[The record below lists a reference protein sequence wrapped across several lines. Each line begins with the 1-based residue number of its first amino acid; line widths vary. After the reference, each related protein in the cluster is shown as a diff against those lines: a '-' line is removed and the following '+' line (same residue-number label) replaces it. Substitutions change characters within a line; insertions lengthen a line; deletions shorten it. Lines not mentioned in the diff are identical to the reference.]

1 MSAGRGRAKAREPL
15 RPPEEDVLRRIIAG
29 GVSSSE
35 ADQSP
40 VVSTSHDSS
49 PTKPHTSPSDT
60 QTPSSPSPSPGKRTV
75 ARGRG
80 RGRATRQSENTEQPT
95 QPGGLSST
103 PLEPA
108 SEVSPSQFDSINDEH
123 TPVLQTPPPS
133 SSSSPPPTLSPD
145 TSCANSKTI
154 PLASEIKEAVNQGVK
169 VANEVQPATPES
181 SSVVSGKKMNPDAP
195 TFVPGNSPTS
205 GVSPSLP
212 GKHPPVS
219 SEQGNSMSELNPN
232 VKEFVP
238 SGKSSMLNVAA
249 ADFVPSP
256 RLLIVEN
263 GDPDQFYP
271 PVEEIDFD
279 PLQKDVGT
287 TELAM
292 QDPKYLTEGF
302 YKPASVLESDVG
314 YENLLEYCA
323 EILVKATLY
332 PDSFENRK
340 QILQTMM
347 SSRQLSEGAYTNLAE
362 MLIHWGITESWLYY
376 TSCKL
381 SDILCN
387 GFPAFR
393 QQYLKRFNQW
403 FHFKRDLPVDSEEDR
418 YAFLNFCMFL
428 AEMFSRIKVG
438 GVAINVLGQG
448 VFEMLTRL
456 LGIADSVC
464 VGGACNI
471 LKLTGALLIKCK
483 DGAEKMEVTMSTVK
497 SLQEKPNLDSKSN
510 ILMRQVL
517 QLHASSWDYEAP
529 PTVPPPSTADSE
541 GGDKPAYQPP
551 VTNPEEWNEFLLEDQ
566 YCEETDSFDGGIDPG
581 IDPEMEH
588 AYEAFIEEMEEHLMR
603 QELGD

>member
-1 MSAGRGRAKAREPL
+1 MNTCT
-15 RPPEEDVLRRIIAG
+15 VL
-29 GVSSSE
+29 
-35 ADQSP
+35 
-40 VVSTSHDSS
+40 
-49 PTKPHTSPSDT
+49 
-60 QTPSSPSPSPGKRTV
+60 
-75 ARGRG
+75 
-80 RGRATRQSENTEQPT
+80 
-95 QPGGLSST
+95 PGGLSST

-133 SSSSPPPTLSPD
+133 SSSSPPTTLSPD

-292 QDPKYLTEGF
+292 QDPKYLTEWF
-302 YKPASVLESDVG
+302 YKPGSVLESDIG

-332 PDSFENRK
+332 PDSFENRQ
-340 QILQTMM
+340 QILQNMM

-362 MLIHWGITESWLYY
+362 MLIHWVRAFYTFIHLHVHVHVCDLLHTTVKPVYNGHCVSRSPLYNSQVTESQMGLQ
-376 TSCKL
+376 CA
-381 SDILCN
+381 
-387 GFPAFR
+387 FQPA
-393 QQYLKRFNQW
+393 
-403 FHFKRDLPVDSEEDR
+403 
-418 YAFLNFCMFL
+418 
-428 AEMFSRIKVG
+428 
-438 GVAINVLGQG
+438 
-448 VFEMLTRL
+448 
-456 LGIADSVC
+456 
-464 VGGACNI
+464 
-471 LKLTGALLIKCK
+471 LTGHLSI
-483 DGAEKMEVTMSTVK
+483 T
-497 SLQEKPNLDSKSN
+497 
-510 ILMRQVL
+510 
-517 QLHASSWDYEAP
+517 ASFFGSQ
-529 PTVPPPSTADSE
+529 
-541 GGDKPAYQPP
+541 G
-551 VTNPEEWNEFLLEDQ
+551 
-566 YCEETDSFDGGIDPG
+566 
-581 IDPEMEH
+581 
-588 AYEAFIEEMEEHLMR
+588 
-603 QELGD
+603 